1 MNRKSIAFARVVTV
15 TLAAGTVF
23 AGSVSAQTT
32 LTFWDL
38 FSGGDGARM
47 QQLVDGFNKSQT
59 TYKIQRTTLA
69 WGVPY
74 YTKVRTSAAVGQAP
88 NLAILHLS
96 RLSGWADAKILQP
109 ITPAQLSS
117 VGLKSSDFFPKLWT
131 ASTSAGQA
139 YAVPLDTHPMV
150 LYYNKDLAKK
160 AGLTDANGTL
170 KPITSMAAMNAAL
183 EAVKK
188 SGAQGVSFENGPTS
202 YMPWRLWLALI
213 GQQGGSIEQ
222 NNKLTY
228 GSLGAST
235 LSTLTDW
242 VKNGY
247 AAKNVDYPTSV
258 AQFVNGKA
266 AFMINGAWEVPTLVD
281 GTKSGKIKFGYGVIP
296 FPKLYASQNTWA
308 DSHAFVIPNNVG
320 NATSGDKL
328 TGVLKFIAY
337 AEKNAMTWAGG
348 GHVPANLSVANSA
361 AYKALKPNSDYA
373 AIAAQNVTYDPQGWY
388 SGAAGPLEAASAKY
402 FPAAVNGQLPVD
414 RAISLFEGEANKL
427 LTATPKP

>member
-1 MNRKSIAFARVVTV
+1 M
-15 TLAAGTVF
+15 
-23 AGSVSAQTT
+23 
-32 LTFWDL
+32 
-38 FSGGDGARM
+38 
-47 QQLVDGFNKSQT
+47 
-59 TYKIQRTTLA
+59 
-69 WGVPY
+69 
-74 YTKVRTSAAVGQAP
+74 GQAP
-88 NLAILHLS
+88 NVAILHLS
-96 RLSGWADAKILQP
+96 RLSGWAQAKILQP
-109 ITPAQLSS
+109 ITPAQLGS
-117 VGLKSSDFFPKLWT
+117 VDLKSSGFFPKLWS
-131 ASTSAGQA
+131 ASNYGGQA

-160 AGLTDANGTL
+160 AGLMDASGNL

-202 YMPWRLWLALI
+202 YMPWRIWLALI

-228 GSLGAST
+228 GPLGTA
-235 LSTLTDW
+235 TLTTIADW

-296 FPKLYASQNTWA
+296 FPKLYAAQNTWG

-320 NATSGDKL
+320 SPLSGDKL
-328 TGVLKFIAY
+328 SGALKFIAY

-348 GHVPANLSVANSA
+348 GHVPANLAVANSA
-361 AYKALKPNSDYA
+361 DYKALKPNSDYA
-373 AIAAQNVTYDPQGWY
+373 ATAAQNVTYDPLGWY

-402 FPAAVNGQLPVD
+402 FPAAINGQLPVD

-427 LTATPKP
+427 LTAAPKP